1 MQLLQWPIEEIETLR
16 KTRVGL
22 LGAEVNASRMNEIIG
37 ITGTQADV
45 EVVFEVPA
53 LDAAENLE
61 TNRLLD
67 P

>member
-1 MQLLQWPIEEIETLR
+1 MQQLQWPIEEIETLR

-53 LDAAENLE
+53 PDGAENLE